1 MTEFCLAAAIL
12 VASAAAPTA
21 TSIPQSKNA
30 AGAPETF
37 SARAHVGTDAANADV
52 YLTIRVEKYTPEK
65 EREAVLKA
73 LQTGGSAAFLEALH
87 KSPVA
92 GQLDTGK
99 QTFPIRW
106 ARDTR
111 DEKGGRVITL
121 VTDKPVYFV
130 GAGVPGAKPRA
141 GYDVAVIQLKMD
153 PAGVGQGTMAAAARV
168 KPGEPEG
175 VQVDDYGSEPVKLMS
190 VTRRIQ

>member
-1 MTEFCLAAAIL
+1 MTEFCLAAVLL
-12 VASAAAPTA
+12 VSAAAGA
-21 TSIPQSKNA
+21 LPQSKNV

-37 SARAHVGTDAANADV
+37 NARAHVGTDAANADV
-52 YLTIRVEKYTPEK
+52 YVTIRVEKYTPEK
-65 EREAVLKA
+65 ERDAVLKA
-73 LQTGGSAAFLEALH
+73 LQSGGSTAFLDALH

-92 GQLDTGK
+92 GQIDTGK
-99 QTFPIRW
+99 QTFAIHW

-121 VTDKPVYFV
+121 VTDTPMYFV

-153 PAGVGQGTMAAAARV
+153 PAGIGEGTMAAAARV

>member
-1 MTEFCLAAAIL
+1 MTQFCLAALLL
-12 VASAAAPTA
+12 VSAAA
-21 TSIPQSKNA
+21 SPQSKNV

-65 EREAVLKA
+65 ERDAVLKA
-73 LQTGGSAAFLEALH
+73 LQAGSEAFLEALRA
-87 KSPVA
+87 SPVA

-99 QTFPIRW
+99 QTFAIHW

-111 DEKGGRVITL
+111 DEKGGRLITL
-121 VTDKPVYFV
+121 VTDKPMYFV

-153 PAGVGQGTMAAAARV
+153 PAGVGEGTMAAAARV
-168 KPGEPEG
+168 KAGEPEG
-175 VQVDDYGSEPVKLMS
+175 VQVDDYGSEPVQLKS